1 MGNFTTDL
9 SFGKKWELLAQ
20 RLIGENIVEV
30 ADGCF
35 KDWDFRTANAAYEV
49 KADRYAHRTNCCFV
63 EYECN
68 GKPSGLTST
77 KADYYMYF
85 AVKPNQDYDC
95 YRIPVDALRKACEK
109 PLATKS
115 GGDGFRVK
123 GHIVS
128 LSAFQDYKLS
138 PAPSTLP

>member
-9 SFGKKWELLAQ
+9 SFGKKWEHLAQ
-20 RLIGENIVEV
+20 RLLGENVVEV

-35 KDWDFRTANAAYEV
+35 KDWDFRTANASYEV
-49 KADRYAHRTNCCFV
+49 KADRYAHRTNCCFI

-68 GKPSGLTST
+68 GKPSGITAS

-85 AVKPNQDYDC
+85 AVKPNNEYDV
-95 YRIPVDALRKACEK
+95 YKIPTDAIREACKK

-115 GGDGFRVK
+115 GGDNYKVK

-128 LSAFQDYKLS
+128 LQDFKDYKFT
-138 PAPSTLP
+138 PNPM